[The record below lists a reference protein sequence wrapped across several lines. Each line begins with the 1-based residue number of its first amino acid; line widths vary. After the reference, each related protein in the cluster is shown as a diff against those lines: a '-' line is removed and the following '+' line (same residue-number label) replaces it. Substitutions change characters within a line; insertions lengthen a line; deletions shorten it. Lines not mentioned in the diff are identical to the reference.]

1 VQKSR
6 GSKMRATSFLSFYEE
21 KGQGAHSVSLVS
33 IELSHLY
40 VGIFTIS
47 KLEAFHRM
55 TTLVISK

>member
-1 VQKSR
+1 
-6 GSKMRATSFLSFYEE
+6 MRATSFLSFYEE

-40 VGIFTIS
+40 AGIFTIS